1 MTIDQICKNNNIHV
15 GETVMEGSSIEH
27 SDIQVRYPFISNPH
41 FIVHEITTL
50 DLFGLIQ
57 SLSTGSVSYDYSYV
71 VSEGLSSN
79 GVSEV
84 SGPGFLNV
92 ENGKFVIHECNY
104 TLSGNT
110 YPDNYLVKNKT
121 GISVYEN
128 GKYSHTVPVDEVK
141 KQDLSGPNFN
151 ITTIQNWY
159 NSNKNAYGSIFV
171 TGLGVGNINDG
182 RNNLSSSEIIDIF
195 GQDTYDYILQY
206 PYGDGVCIYIPENY
220 NATTGPK
227 YSTSLGDY
235 SVDDV
240 VVDDERENVY
250 YNLMGQRVAEP
261 LRPGLYICNGR
272 KVLITE

>member
-1 MTIDQICKNNNIHV
+1 MLK
-15 GETVMEGSSIEH
+15 
-27 SDIQVRYPFISNPH
+27 
-41 FIVHEITTL
+41 
-50 DLFGLIQ
+50 
-57 SLSTGSVSYDYSYV
+57 
-71 VSEGLSSN
+71 
-79 GVSEV
+79 
-84 SGPGFLNV
+84 
-92 ENGKFVIHECNY
+92 NGKFVIHECNY
-104 TLSGNT
+104 TFSGNT

-141 KQDLSGPNFN
+141 KQDWSGPNFN

-195 GQDTYDYILQY
+195 DQDTYDYILQY
-206 PYGDGVCIYIPENY
+206 LYGDGVCIYIPENY

-235 SVDDV
+235 SEYGNSLRDFNANQFCKAWNNTVLPPGTSVCGKEHISFQVANDSESPGGSASHGV
-240 VVDDERENVY
+240 CPPARTLRACCLDEGYSLPVGMSNDENAVLY
-250 YNLMGQRVAEP
+250 GYNPSTGIYITNTGDYPVRIIC
-261 LRPGLYICNGR
+261 GL
-272 KVLITE
+272 KVLVYQ